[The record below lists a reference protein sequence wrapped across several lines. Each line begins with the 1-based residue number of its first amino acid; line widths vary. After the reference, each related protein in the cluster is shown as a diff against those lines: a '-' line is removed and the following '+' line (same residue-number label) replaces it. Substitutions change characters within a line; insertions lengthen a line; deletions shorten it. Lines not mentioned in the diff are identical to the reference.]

1 MRRIMIVALLKIALA
16 SLMLFSFSA
25 QAEVTSCRV
34 EYSVEGW
41 SFLYKIYKGVGIV
54 KCVNGQQANVSIVSR
69 GGGLTFGK
77 SKIDRGTGTFS
88 SVYDIKEIY
97 GTYVSMGGH
106 AGAVTSIE
114 GQAMTK
120 GEVSLVLSGKGRG
133 FDFGFS
139 LSAFSI
145 KPML

>member
-1 MRRIMIVALLKIALA
+1 MRQIKMDSLVKIILAGLLF
-16 SLMLFSFSA
+16 FSFPA
-25 QAEVTSCRV
+25 HAEMTSCRI

-41 SFLYKIYKGVGIV
+41 SFLYKEYKGVGIV
-54 KCVNGQQANVSIVSR
+54 RCVNGQQANVSIVSR
-69 GGGLTFGK
+69 GGGFTFGK

-88 SVYDIKEIY
+88 RIYDIKEIY

-106 AGAVTSIE
+106 AGAVNSVE
-114 GQAMTK
+114 GRAMTK
-120 GEVSLVLSGKGRG
+120 GEVSLVLTGKGRG

-145 KPML
+145 KPM